1 MTSVPHRISLQKIEA
16 EYDKNEFQDDDRMY
30 RLKEVIDTLDPLDKA
45 LLIMYSD
52 DGSMAKTGKKFN
64 VSPATVYSNIKRIR
78 QEIKDK
84 LGEE

>member
-1 MTSVPHRISLQKIEA
+1 MTFQKQHISLKAIEA
-16 EYDKNEFQDDDRMY
+16 EYDKNEFEDDDYMY
-30 RLKEVIDTLDPLDKA
+30 RLKEVIDGLDPVDKA

-78 QEIKDK
+78 EEIKQK
-84 LGEE
+84 MNS

>member
-52 DGSMAKTGKKFN
+52 DSSMAKTGKKFN